1 MAVRIRLTRLGKK
14 KQPTYRVVVAD
25 GRSPRDG
32 RYIEQI
38 GRYDPRQEPSVIEI
52 DQERASYWLSRGAQP
67 SDPVRRLLEVVG
79 VVAAPAPAAP
89 AAPVAEA
96 GAAGLRIHI
105 VGEEAQLAAAAE
117 EAAAGEDAAVGE
129 EAAAGQ
135 WVDEGAGEASE
146 EEQ

>member
-1 MAVRIRLTRLGKK
+1 MAVRIRLTRKGKK
-14 KQPTYRVVVAD
+14 KQPAYRVVVAD
-25 GRSPRDG
+25 GRAPRDG

-52 DQERASYWLSRGAQP
+52 DHERATYWLSQGAQP

-79 VVAAPAPAAP
+79 VVAAPPQAAP
-89 AAPVAEA
+89 PQAAGVAEA
-96 GAAGLRIHI
+96 KGADLRIHV

-117 EAAAGEDAAVGE
+117 ETAAGEAATGE
-129 EAAAGQ
+129 EAA
-135 WVDEGAGEASE
+135 DGEDAPEAVE